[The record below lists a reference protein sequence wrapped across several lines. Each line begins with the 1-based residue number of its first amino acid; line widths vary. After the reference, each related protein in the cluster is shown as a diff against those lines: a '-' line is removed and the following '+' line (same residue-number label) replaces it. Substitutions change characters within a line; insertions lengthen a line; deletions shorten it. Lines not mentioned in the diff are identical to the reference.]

1 MTFCCNVEGCPKK
14 NHDYG
19 TRSNLNR
26 HLKSCGIPHKNSDAY
41 KTYIANQKNIK
52 TQNNIET
59 QNNDNSINNSNTN
72 IDKSTTITIN
82 NDNRTIN
89 NTINHVYFLN
99 PASDPEIP
107 PELVVKI
114 VDTLFSHQLLGSS
127 QILRDIYSNP
137 GHMSFRA
144 ALDGKY
150 SSYKPRK
157 GKCCPHWGPDTL
169 DGIDEDILDMLE
181 NMLYPMIKE
190 KITQDDFKH
199 FWVAQHL
206 REEFHGNVRK
216 REIRRKELDIIAKEF
231 AEKPRSVVDR
241 TKF

>member
-1 MTFCCNVEGCPKK
+1 MKFCCELQGCP
-14 NHDYG
+14 NYGHDYK
-19 TRSNLNR
+19 RKA
-26 HLKSCGIPHKNSDAY
+26 HLAQHNASKKHVNTIEKQ
-41 KTYIANQKNIK
+41 TIIQNQ
-52 TQNNIET
+52 TNIET
-59 QNNDNSINNSNTN
+59 QNIDNSNTN
-72 IDKSTTITIN
+72 NTTNNIDNSITN
-82 NDNRTIN
+82 NDNRTI

-150 SSYKPRK
+150 SSYKPRT

>member
-1 MTFCCNVEGCPKK
+1 MTFCCGHPECPRKD
-14 NHDYG
+14 HDFKQKA
-19 TRSNLNR
+19 NLAR
-26 HLKSCGIPHKNSDAY
+26 HLKICPCKNA
-41 KTYIANQKNIK
+41 KAHALYIENQNNV
-52 TQNNIET
+52 TNNIET
-59 QNNDNSINNSNTN
+59 QNNTNNTTNNIDNSITNNT
-72 IDKSTTITIN
+72 
-82 NDNRTIN
+82 TIN

-137 GHMSFRA
+137 EHMSFRA
-144 ALDGKY
+144 TLDGKY

-216 REIRRKELDIIAKEF
+216 REIRRKEVDIIAKEF

-241 TKF
+241 SPAGHD